1 MKMVQHERDQAD
13 RLLIFVERLLAIE
26 STEVSETLTQAALLV
41 AEALEAEK
49 ADVFLY
55 EQQSQSLVAQGISDT
70 PLGHLQESIGMN
82 RLQIANGGR
91 TVSVFQ
97 TGIPYRSGQIE
108 QDSEELPGVKYGMG
122 IRSAMVVPLQV
133 GEERRGAIQIDTTQP
148 DRFTA
153 QDQRFLES
161 VAHWVGTVVHRAEL
175 LQQVAHSAAEQA
187 RRATAEELVTV
198 LAHDLRNYLTPV
210 QGRLGLLTRRATKE
224 QRQRDLDDLS
234 GITATMRRLE
244 RLITDLMDTTRLSQG
259 LFTLAKELVDLAILA
274 QETAIAV
281 ETPSVPIEVQ
291 TPPELIAWVDA
302 DRFRQA
308 LENILSNAVK
318 HTPKGKTVL
327 LQVETQEQKDSV
339 LFSISDQGPGIPSEL
354 LSSLFEPFRAGASST
369 GLGLGLYLAQQIV
382 QAHNGQLS
390 VDTTYHSGARFR
402 LCLPMS
408 EGLSCIV

>member
-1 MKMVQHERDQAD
+1 MVQHERDQAD